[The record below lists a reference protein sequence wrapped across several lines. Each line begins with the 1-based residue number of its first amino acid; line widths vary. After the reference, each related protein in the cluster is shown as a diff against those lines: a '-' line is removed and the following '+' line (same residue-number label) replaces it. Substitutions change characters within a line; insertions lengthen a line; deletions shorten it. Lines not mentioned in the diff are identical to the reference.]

1 MNRQS
6 QETNGAA
13 AAKIAPG
20 PRDRSWAGFYRAY
33 TRDPLVY
40 LTQLQK
46 EYGDV
51 VTLRAYNYRVFFLS
65 HPDHIEEV
73 LVTQSRKFFKG
84 RILKANKRLFGN
96 GLLTSEGD
104 FWLRQRRLAQPAF
117 HRARVA
123 SYGETMVR
131 FADQLI
137 AGWRDGETRDVHT
150 EMMRLTLQI
159 VAKTLF
165 DADVDHEAKEI
176 GKALEAIM
184 ELNSNFRRVVLTPP
198 WLPTRHNLRAML
210 ATRRLNRIIYRIIA
224 ERRASE
230 RDAGDLLSMLLAA
243 QDEDGS
249 RMNDQQLRDEAITI
263 FLAGHETTAIALS
276 WTWWLL
282 AQNPEVEARLH
293 TELDTVLAGR
303 SPQMEDLPRL
313 PYAEK
318 VITESLRLYPPA
330 WGMPRLAIEDV
341 EIGGYKIA
349 KGCGVSVSQ
358 WVVHRDRRWFDEP
371 LAFRPER
378 WDGELQKRLPRFAYF
393 PFGGGP
399 RQCIGNAF
407 AQMEATLVL
416 ATIAQKFRFRLVAD
430 HPVIPLASITL
441 RPKHGIRATLE
452 ARNITPRQAGGESKV
467 EATMADSAAD

>member
-1 MNRQS
+1 MA
-6 QETNGAA
+6 TKPAF
-13 AAKIAPG
+13 KLPPG
-20 PRDRSWAGFYRAY
+20 PPDRSWAGFYREY
-33 TRDPLVY
+33 SRDPLIY
-40 LTQLQK
+40 LAKLQQ
-46 EYGDV
+46 EYGDI

-65 HPDHIEEV
+65 HPDYIEEV

-123 SYGETMVR
+123 SYGQTMVSFTER
-131 FADQLI
+131 LLAE
-137 AGWRDGETRDVHT
+137 WRDGETRDVHT

-165 DADVDHEAKEI
+165 DADVDHNALEI

-184 ELNSNFRRVVLTPP
+184 ELNADFRRLVLTPP
-198 WLPTRHNLRAML
+198 WLPTPHNFRAIL
-210 ATRRLNRIIYRIIA
+210 ATRKLNKIIFRIIA
-224 ERRASE
+224 DRRASP
-230 RDAGDLLSMLLAA
+230 RDTGDLLSMLLAA

-249 RMNDQQLRDEAITI
+249 RMSDQQLRDEAITI

-282 AQNPEVEARLH
+282 AQNPAVEAKLH
-293 TELDTVLAGR
+293 AELDTVLAGR
-303 SPQMEDLPRL
+303 TPQIEDLPRL
-313 PYAEK
+313 PYTEK

-341 EIGGYKIA
+341 EIAGYTIP

-358 WVVHRDRRWFDEP
+358 WVVHRDPRWFEDP
-371 LAFRPER
+371 LAFRPDR
-378 WDGELQKRLPRFAYF
+378 WNGELQKRLPRFAYF

-407 AQMEATLVL
+407 AQMEAALVL
-416 ATIAQKFRFRLVAD
+416 ATIAQKFRFRLLPD
-430 HPVIPLASITL
+430 HQVTPLASITL

-452 ARNITPRQAGGESKV
+452 ARNAPSGLNARPV
-467 EATMADSAAD
+467 EAALAD